1 MVALF
6 DSDVD
11 HGPKIGRNGHVYVI
25 GLLLVVYTFFYPLL
39 VILLHKSTDFSL
51 PLRRNGNS
59 LTALLHVES

>member
-39 VILLHKSTDFSL
+39 VILLHKSIDISL

-59 LTALLHVES
+59 LSAKS